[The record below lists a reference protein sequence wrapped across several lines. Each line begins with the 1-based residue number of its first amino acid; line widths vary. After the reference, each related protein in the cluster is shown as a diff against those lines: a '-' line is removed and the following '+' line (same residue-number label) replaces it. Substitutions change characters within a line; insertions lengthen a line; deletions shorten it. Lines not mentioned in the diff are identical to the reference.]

1 MRTKKE
7 VYKKDQEEIID
18 KIIKIVGIENKKQ
31 ITLYELDNDLKIQK

>member
-18 KIIKIVGIENKKQ
+18 KIIKIIGIEDKNK
-31 ITLYELDNDLKIQK
+31 